1 MNQRGRGGAPKPPGQ
16 PTRGVDSARR
26 VLQILLDFSE
36 SHPETTIEEVAE
48 NHGISAPSAYRY
60 MALLREM
67 YLVEDQGRG
76 SYVLAPQILRLA
88 AAAERT
94 FDLGSI
100 ARPFLDRLR
109 EETNETSLIVRRIR
123 DGAVCLAVSQ
133 PDKSFSYSFLPGHIM
148 GLHRGAVAKALLAMM
163 PLSDQKAY
171 LKKIQPPLEPA
182 ALASLQRD
190 LATIRATGLAESESE
205 VDAGVWA
212 VASPIT
218 VSGRNLGAVSVVAPT
233 FHVDEASKSMMR
245 EKIQDAAAAISNAVV
260 LAHP

>member
-1 MNQRGRGGAPKPPGQ
+1 
-16 PTRGVDSARR
+16 
-26 VLQILLDFSE
+26 
-36 SHPETTIEEVAE
+36 
-48 NHGISAPSAYRY
+48 
-60 MALLREM
+60 
-67 YLVEDQGRG
+67 
-76 SYVLAPQILRLA
+76 
-88 AAAERT
+88 
-94 FDLGSI
+94 
-100 ARPFLDRLR
+100 
-109 EETNETSLIVRRIR
+109 
-123 DGAVCLAVSQ
+123 
-133 PDKSFSYSFLPGHIM
+133 M